1 MEGEMN
7 TDWVAIIREL
17 RESGLT
23 LGQIAEACRDA
34 DGTPG
39 VSTISELGTGKRTQP
54 LYVLGQS
61 LLALHAKQLKRM
73 AKQAKAASE
82 HAQASEAPRF
92 LRDDGTES
100 PDTRNPEDLGRVWVA
115 VPRRRS
121 TDKPNAASERGGC

>member
-7 TDWVAIIREL
+7 TDWVAVIREL

-34 DGTPG
+34 DGIPG

-61 LLALHAKQLKRM
+61 LLALHAKQTKRM

-82 HAQASEAPRF
+82 HAQAAEPIYR
-92 LRDDGTES
+92 RDDGTES
-100 PDTRNPEDLGRVWVA
+100 PDTRHPENFGRVWVA
-115 VPRRRS
+115 VPRRRAS
-121 TDKPNAASERGGC
+121 DKPSA